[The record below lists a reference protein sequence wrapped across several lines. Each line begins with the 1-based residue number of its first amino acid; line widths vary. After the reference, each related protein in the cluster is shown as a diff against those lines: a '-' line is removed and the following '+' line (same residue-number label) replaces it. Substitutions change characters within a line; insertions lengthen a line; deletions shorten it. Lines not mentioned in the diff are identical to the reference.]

1 MITIVIANDSEQVS
15 RQFAMAVFYVG
26 SCGRLVVVD
35 AASSVDEWFCSYARA
50 FECVFDVGV
59 DDLGDDVN
67 DGCASFAVT
76 S

>member
-26 SCGRLVVVD
+26 CCRRLVVVD
-35 AASSVDEWFCSYARA
+35 AASSVDEWFCSYACA

>member
-1 MITIVIANDSEQVS
+1 MITIVIGNDSEQIS

-26 SCGRLVVVD
+26 CCGRLVVVN
-35 AASSVDEWFCSYARA
+35 AASPVDERFCSFARA
-50 FECVFDVGV
+50 RKCFLDVGI

-67 DGCASFAVT
+67 DDCASFAVT

>member
-1 MITIVIANDSEQVS
+1 MITIVIANDSEQIS

-26 SCGRLVVVD
+26 CRGRLVVFD
-35 AASSVDEWFCSYARA
+35 AASSVDKWFCSFARA
-50 FECVFDVGV
+50 FECFLDVGI

-67 DGCASFAVT
+67 DGCASFKFT